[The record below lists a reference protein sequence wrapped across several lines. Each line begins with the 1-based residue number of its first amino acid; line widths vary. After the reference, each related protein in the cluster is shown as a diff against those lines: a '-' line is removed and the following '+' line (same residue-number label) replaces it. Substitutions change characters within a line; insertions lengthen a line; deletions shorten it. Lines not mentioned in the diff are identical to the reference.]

1 MDYAQQIVQAPLR
14 EGNGFVHRVEVVRV
28 HSGNQLTDQVKALCV
43 GKGDALVPFDL
54 LGFVAIV
61 VGLAAKRNNLKN
73 TRTKENQNDKSL
85 EV

>member
-1 MDYAQQIVQAPLR
+1 
-14 EGNGFVHRVEVVRV
+14 
-28 HSGNQLTDQVKALCV
+28 VKALCV